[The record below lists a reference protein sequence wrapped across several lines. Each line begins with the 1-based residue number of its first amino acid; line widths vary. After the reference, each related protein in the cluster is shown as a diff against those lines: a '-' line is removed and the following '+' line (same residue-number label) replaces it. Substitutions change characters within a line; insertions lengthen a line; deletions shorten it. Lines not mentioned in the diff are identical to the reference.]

1 MTPMI
6 PAIPPLMILGNSEN
20 CCLLV
25 TTELVLKEDEDD
37 GEVEEDDMLEAE
49 MVARLLVGDDVGDGV
64 TPVVA
69 VSLDFIADRLLAV
82 AVADVDDIGHTL

>member
-1 MTPMI
+1 MI

-37 GEVEEDDMLEAE
+37 GEVEEDDMLEVE
-49 MVARLLVGDDVGDGV
+49 MVARLLVDDVGDGV

-82 AVADVDDIGHTL
+82 AVADVDDAGHTL

>member
-6 PAIPPLMILGNSEN
+6 PAIPPLIIFGNSEN

-37 GEVEEDDMLEAE
+37 GEVEEDDMLEVE
-49 MVARLLVGDDVGDGV
+49 MVARLLVDDVGDGV

-82 AVADVDDIGHTL
+82 AVADVYDVGHTL

>member
-37 GEVEEDDMLEAE
+37 GEVEEDDMLEVE
-49 MVARLLVGDDVGDGV
+49 MVARLLVDDVGDGV

-82 AVADVDDIGHTL
+82 AVADVDDVGHTL